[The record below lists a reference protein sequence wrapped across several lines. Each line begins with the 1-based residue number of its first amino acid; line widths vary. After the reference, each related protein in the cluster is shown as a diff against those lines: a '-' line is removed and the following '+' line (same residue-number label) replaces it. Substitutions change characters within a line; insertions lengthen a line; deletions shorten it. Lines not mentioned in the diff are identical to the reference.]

1 MFESAEV
8 GHSIDKDTYEKAVI
22 ELREA
27 LLEAQFELKQQ
38 ARFPVIILINGIEGA
53 GKGETVKLLNEW
65 MDPRLIEVQS
75 FLRPSD
81 EELERP
87 PQWRFWRRLPPKGR
101 TGIFFGNWYS
111 QMLYARVEGHIKEAK
126 LTRPSM
132 PPNASSACSA
142 TKARCSS
149 SSGSISPR
157 NS

>member
-65 MDPRLIEVQS
+65 MDPRLIRVES
-75 FLRPSD
+75 FMLPTD
-81 EELERP
+81 EELSRP

-111 QMLYARVEGHIKEAK
+111 QMLYARVEDRK
-126 LTRPSM
+126 SVV
-132 PPNASSACSA
+132 
-142 TKARCSS
+142 
-149 SSGSISPR
+149 
-157 NS
+157 